1 MRTSNSL
8 VSSFPVNIF
17 RYISNVFTQYTPE
30 FTPLPALPVS
40 KSLSGRAWQVPWH
53 SRHGLSLVCLRILQ
67 LCVQLSS
74 DRAEFRLVLVQRW
87 TVWTVWLFGILL
99 GCLMLFDVV

>member
-17 RYISNVFTQYTPE
+17 RYISNVFMQYTPE

-53 SRHGLSLVCLRILQ
+53 SRHGLSLVCLSLQ
-67 LCVQLSS
+67 LCVQLS
-74 DRAEFRLVLVQRW
+74 DRAEFRVLVQRWTVW